1 MSSGATGTWYGC
13 YHLILPGCSVSREL
27 TQLKANIIGLIN

>member
-1 MSSGATGTWYGC
+1 MTSGATGTWYGC

-27 TQLKANIIGLIN
+27 TQ